1 MKRRLVALTGMAM
14 TLAGGVQAAPVSQ
27 DDFKVATTANLV
39 SLCGAA
45 PSDPLY
51 TPAMNFCEGF
61 VVGTY
66 RMLEIEEAAS
76 RGRRKMFCAPPS
88 VPNRDQSIA
97 SFVQWASSRETTLAK
112 SPTDG
117 IAEYLAATYPCK

>member
-1 MKRRLVALTGMAM
+1 MKRRLIALTAMAM
-14 TLAGGVQAAPVSQ
+14 TCTGELQAAPVSQ
-27 DDFKVATTANLV
+27 DDFRAATTANLV
-39 SLCGAA
+39 SLCSTP

-51 TPAMNFCEGF
+51 TAAINFCEGF
-61 VVGTY
+61 AVGTY

-76 RGRRKMFCAPPS
+76 RARRKMFCVPAS
-88 VPNRDQSIA
+88 VPNRDQAIA
-97 SFVQWASSRETTLAK
+97 AFVKWASSRESTLAK